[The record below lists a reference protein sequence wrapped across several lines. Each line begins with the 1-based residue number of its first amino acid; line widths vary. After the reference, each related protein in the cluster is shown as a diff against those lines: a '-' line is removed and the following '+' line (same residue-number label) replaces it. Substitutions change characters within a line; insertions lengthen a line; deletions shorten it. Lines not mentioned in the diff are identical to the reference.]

1 VTDYWH
7 KIGQDGFRVWQFRLA
22 SADSTDSPDVDTWNQ
37 APRVEA
43 AVQRIVRNT
52 AMATNVKDMHNHTCQ
67 VCGQQLRTAAGLY
80 AEAAHIRALGAPH
93 HGPDAL
99 DNILCLCPNDQVLF
113 DNDGIYVGDD
123 NVVRDAIDGHVIGH
137 LRTTPRHPTATV
149 FAP

>member
-1 VTDYWH
+1 
-7 KIGQDGFRVWQFRLA
+7 VWQFRLA

-43 AVQRIVRNT
+43 TVQRIVRNT

-99 DNILCLCPNDQVLF
+99 DNFC
-113 DNDGIYVGDD
+113 
-123 NVVRDAIDGHVIGH
+123 ASA
-137 LRTTPRHPTATV
+137 RTTKCFSIMTASTS
-149 FAP
+149 AMTMSSETLSMDT